1 MTQKSN
7 YSIIIIVKE
16 IKKKGC
22 DKMTIYLHII
32 YNDEHSYFSFDEWSE
47 KDQCFYGID
56 NYSNIDGRRSIADIY
71 KMAEML
77 GAKKLIL
84 DF

>member
-1 MTQKSN
+1 MTQRPN

-32 YNDEHSYFSFDEWSE
+32 YNDGHNYFSFDEWSE

-71 KMAEML
+71 KMAKML